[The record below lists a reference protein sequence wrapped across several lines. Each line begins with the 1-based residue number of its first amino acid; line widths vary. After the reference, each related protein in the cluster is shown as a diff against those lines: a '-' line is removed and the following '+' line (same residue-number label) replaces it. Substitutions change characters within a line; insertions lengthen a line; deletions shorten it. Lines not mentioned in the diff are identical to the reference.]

1 MNIKNRHPVR
11 AAKRTLAAA
20 MAAGFLLGISVDAR
34 AVLTLNATGIVDGFS
49 LSTFYTD
56 PGANYGLIGAVNS
69 PGGFAIGS
77 GYARDQLYKFND
89 VDGQS
94 FGSAL
99 ATVSA
104 GGRPTGIASISG
116 NTYVGLLG
124 EHYYQVDPTT
134 LALSPIT
141 GAGINAY
148 YGLWGDSVSGHL
160 LAGTSQGL
168 LDINPLNGSF
178 FVVGQPGGNIDGITV
193 SPDGSIAYV
202 ETNSN
207 ALYGYSIT
215 TPNPSTPVFSRTGLP
230 GGPDGTGVISG
241 GLFNG
246 DIIVNNND
254 GTVGLIDHLTGV
266 ETIIASGGA
275 RGDLVAPDTS
285 NGTLFLAAA
294 DATYRLSCGP
304 DCTIGSPPPVPEP
317 TTLGLLGVGLAGL
330 WARRRR
336 SGR

>member
-1 MNIKNRHPVR
+1 MNVEIRYPLR
-11 AAKRTLAAA
+11 AARRTLASA
-20 MAAGFLLGISVDAR
+20 MAAAALLGISVDAG
-34 AVLTLNATGIVDGFS
+34 AALTLNATGIADGFS

-56 PGANYGLIGAVNS
+56 PGAYYGLIGAVSS

-77 GYARDQLYKFND
+77 GYARGQLYKFND

-99 ATVSA
+99 ATASA
-104 GGRPTGIASISG
+104 GGTPTGIASIGG
-116 NTYVGLLG
+116 NIYVGLLG
-124 EHYYQVDPTT
+124 GHYYKVDPTT

-141 GAGINAY
+141 GAGITAY
-148 YGLWGDSVSGHL
+148 YGLWGDSVTGHL

-178 FVVGQPGGNIDGITV
+178 VVVGQPGGNIDGITV
-193 SPDGSIAYV
+193 SPNGSIAYV

-215 TPNPSTPVFSRTGLP
+215 SPNPSTPVFSRTGLP

-241 GLFNG
+241 GLFDG

-254 GTVGLIDHLTGV
+254 GTVGLIDYLTGA

-275 RGDLVAPDTS
+275 RGDLVAPDAS
-285 NGTLFLAAA
+285 NGTLFLASA
-294 DATYRLSCGP
+294 DSTYRLSCGP
-304 DCTIGSPPPVPEP
+304 NCSIGTTPSIPEP
-317 TTLGLLGVGLAGL
+317 TTLALLGVGLAGL

-336 SGR
+336 FLN